1 MRVAYQAAIV
11 AGLVAATGCSNMAEQ
26 VSRSPLKPPRM
37 SPDSVV
43 LELLFV
49 RFPPGEAVDVATLW
63 DELDEMHLSAEQR
76 ERLVRNGFRVGLVG
90 GQIPVGLSRLL
101 ELKDKPPP
109 GAGSLQ
115 TSVTDWEQ
123 EPRVVRRH
131 MQMRPG
137 ARTEIVASDIADEMS
152 VLLSDGPA
160 LEGEIFQAAQA
171 VLAAKAFPQSDGQ
184 VRVQLVPEVHY
195 GESKMRYVNTL
206 GAIRIEPGR
215 SRRTFDRLAI
225 DAVLAPGHML
235 VLGTVSD
242 RPGSLGYRF
251 FTQTTSGQLE
261 HKLLI
266 IRLAQTQHDELF
278 GPADPAPLDL
288 TL

>member
-1 MRVAYQAAIV
+1 MKQSAPSSTESLESSGLPAI
-11 AGLVAATGCSNMAEQ
+11 Q
-26 VSRSPLKPPRM
+26 VS
-37 SPDSVV
+37 D
-43 LELLFV
+43 LERQQRGTRLLFRV
-49 RFPPGEAVDVATLW
+49 KLLADLALLAYHFYSTPTPNYAVIALLFAD
-63 DELDEMHLSAEQR
+63 
-76 ERLVRNGFRVGLVG
+76 LVF
-90 GQIPVGLSRLL
+90 LL
-101 ELKDKPPP
+101 PYHFL
-109 GAGSLQ
+109 
-115 TSVTDWEQ
+115 T
-123 EPRVVRRH
+123 
-131 MQMRPG
+131 RPG

-171 VLAAKAFPQSDGQ
+171 VLAAKAFPQPDGQ
-184 VRVQLVPEVHY
+184 VRIQLIPEVHY

-235 VLGTVSD
+235 VLGAVSD

-266 IRLAQTQHDELF
+266 VRLAQTQHDELF